1 LTASVVLSMI
11 KYFHH
16 LKKVGKDF
24 AVSEPGVY
32 YRYFE
37 KDTLAHGLLLPCY
50 PASREICT
58 VGGMVANNSGGEKT
72 LVYGKTERYVRQIKM
87 VIHDGSECTFA
98 PLPPAELKLKMAQ
111 QDAEG
116 DIYRKM

>member
-1 LTASVVLSMI
+1 VFTI
-11 KYFHH
+11 GI
-16 LKKVGKDF
+16 LKKIRLHMDF
-24 AVSEPGVY
+24 CYRAIRPRARFVRLAVWL
-32 YRYFE
+32 R
-37 KDTLAHGLLLPCY
+37 TTRA
-50 PASREICT
+50 
-58 VGGMVANNSGGEKT
+58 GEKT